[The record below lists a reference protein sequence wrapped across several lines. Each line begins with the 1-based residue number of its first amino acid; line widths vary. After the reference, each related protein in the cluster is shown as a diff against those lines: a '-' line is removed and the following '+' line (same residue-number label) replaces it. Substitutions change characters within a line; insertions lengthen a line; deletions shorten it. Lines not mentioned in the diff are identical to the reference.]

1 MLIDKNA
8 ISGSALSIRY
18 PCERKSWPSLWVTDP
33 QGIAFMCP
41 NRLLSK
47 TCHDSKEIFGTT
59 FDLSIHS
66 TILTLVALD
75 GFFKGGIDH
84 ILYLQTFTIGNDSY
98 LAQ

>member
-1 MLIDKNA
+1 
-8 ISGSALSIRY
+8 
-18 PCERKSWPSLWVTDP
+18 
-33 QGIAFMCP
+33 MCP

-59 FDLSIHS
+59 LDLSIHS

-84 ILYLQTFTIGNDSY
+84 ILYLQTFTIGNDAY
-98 LAQ
+98 LAQKGGGHDGTEAFLWLFCG